1 MGKQNPLKK
10 KEKREA
16 DKVTASASNAAAAA
30 AVQAEKK
37 ANELSE
43 AEKVATLFAAT
54 SLNAPALAAKMVADS
69 RAKNVAAKLNAA
81 AAKHVEVCFCICACN
96 FYSITL

>member
-30 AVQAEKK
+30 ALQAEKK

-54 SLNAPALAAKMVADS
+54 SLNAPALAAKMVADK
-69 RAKNVAAKLNAA
+69 RKYN
-81 AAKHVEVCFCICACN
+81 AAKHVEVSFCICACN
-96 FYSITL
+96 YVCIHV

>member
-16 DKVTASASNAAAAA
+16 ALASKLAADG

-54 SLNAPALAAKMVADS
+54 SLNAPAVAAKMVADK
-69 RAKNVAAKLNAA
+69 RKYN
-81 AAKHVEVCFCICACN
+81 AAKHVEVSFCICACN
-96 FYSITL
+96 YMCMHV

>member
-30 AVQAEKK
+30 ALQAEKK

-43 AEKVATLFAAT
+43 AEKVATFFAAT
-54 SLNAPALAAKMVADS
+54 SLNAPAVAAKMVADK
-69 RAKNVAAKLNAA
+69 RKYN
-81 AAKHVEVCFCICACN
+81 AAKHVEVSFCISACN
-96 FYSITL
+96 YMCMHV

>member
-1 MGKQNPLKK
+1 MGKQAQLNK

-16 DKVTASASNAAAAA
+16 ALASKLAADG

-54 SLNAPALAAKMVADS
+54 SLNAPALAAKMVADR
-69 RAKNVAAKLNAA
+69 RAERDAAKLNAV
-81 AAKHVEVCFCICACN
+81 AAKHVEVSFCICACN
-96 FYSITL
+96 YMCIHV